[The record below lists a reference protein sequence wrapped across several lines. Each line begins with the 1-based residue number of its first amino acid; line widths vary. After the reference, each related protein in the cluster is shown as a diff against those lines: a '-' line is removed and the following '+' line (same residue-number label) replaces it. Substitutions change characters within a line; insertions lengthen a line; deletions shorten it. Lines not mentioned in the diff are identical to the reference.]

1 MSKLSA
7 LLALGLTLLL
17 CACSSSS
24 SSSGDEDDLGTP
36 LRVTYIAYKSGQHL
50 ELVNE
55 AHTGRLEQYS
65 AVRSDA
71 ARKVQTNDVMRGLVE
86 VLEKNGFKERA
97 QEGAAPANAG
107 VMVWA
112 LEIEDAQGLRHIG
125 PVPGLSPEENHD
137 LLRLAAAFVD
147 TYNATYGLQAVEL
160 KDDSKF
166 FQTPTSKSRK

>member
-1 MSKLSA
+1 MSKLSV
-7 LLALGLTLLL
+7 LLSVGLTLLL

-24 SSSGDEDDLGTP
+24 SAGGDEDELGTP
-36 LRVTYIAYKSGQHL
+36 LRVTYVHYKSGQRL

-65 AVRSDA
+65 AVRADA
-71 ARKVQTNDVMRGLVE
+71 SRKVQTNDVMRGLVE
-86 VLEKNGFKERA
+86 VLMDNGFEERA
-97 QEGAAPANAG
+97 QAGAAPASTG
-107 VMVWA
+107 VMSWA
-112 LEIEDAQGLRHIG
+112 LEIEDDQGLRHIG
-125 PVPGLSPEENHD
+125 PMPGLTPEESHS

-160 KDDSKF
+160 KQDSTF